1 MSCFAAE
8 RYASSAHG
16 KVKAMR
22 DDTKE
27 TIVQLLTLATV
38 VLVSLLTKRDIRL
51 P

>member
-1 MSCFAAE
+1 
-8 RYASSAHG
+8 
-16 KVKAMR
+16 MR

-27 TIVQLLTLATV
+27 TIVQLVTLATI